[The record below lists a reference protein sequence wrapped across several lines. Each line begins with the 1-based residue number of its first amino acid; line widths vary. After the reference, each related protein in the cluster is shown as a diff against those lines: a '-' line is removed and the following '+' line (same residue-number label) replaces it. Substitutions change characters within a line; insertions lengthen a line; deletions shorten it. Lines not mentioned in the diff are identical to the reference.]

1 MKIWSFNNLAERAKL
16 LLVSAIFFFLL
27 TPVFL
32 LNYSPMT
39 VTALVAVI
47 TLSRLSSIAGTSRQ
61 VANKQ
66 D

>member
-1 MKIWSFNNLAERAKL
+1 MKIWSFNNLAEHAKFLIDSAL
-16 LLVSAIFFFLL
+16 LLIR
-27 TPVFL
+27 PVFL